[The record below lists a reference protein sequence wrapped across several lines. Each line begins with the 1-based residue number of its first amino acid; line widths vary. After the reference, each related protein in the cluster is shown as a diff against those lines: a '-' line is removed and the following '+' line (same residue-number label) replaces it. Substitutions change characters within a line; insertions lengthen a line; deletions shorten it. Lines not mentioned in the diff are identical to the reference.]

1 MSEEMKNAY
10 RQLDIND
17 KRNQLSDE
25 LLIIFELI
33 KRYENAKGIN
43 PITQVKNYDIVN
55 DKNLNEDEILTFFYE
70 DVYNIQQELITL
82 LNVLPIFMP
91 VFFHLYKYIKKI
103 FFVIAITKFLFFNF
117 FKYNKYTEQIR
128 KINPKKASEVK
139 RIC

>member
-10 RQLDIND
+10 MQLDINN

-43 PITQVKNYDIVN
+43 PVTQVKNYDTKN

-82 LNVLPIFMP
+82 LNIV
-91 VFFHLYKYIKKI
+91 
-103 FFVIAITKFLFFNF
+103 
-117 FKYNKYTEQIR
+117 ER
-128 KINPKKASEVK
+128 
-139 RIC
+139 

>member
-33 KRYENAKGIN
+33 KRYENDKGIN
-43 PITQVKNYDIVN
+43 PITQVKNYGIVN

-70 DVYNIQQELITL
+70 DIYNIQQELITL
-82 LNVLPIFMP
+82 LNIV
-91 VFFHLYKYIKKI
+91 
-103 FFVIAITKFLFFNF
+103 
-117 FKYNKYTEQIR
+117 ER
-128 KINPKKASEVK
+128 
-139 RIC
+139 

>member
-10 RQLDIND
+10 MQLDINN

-43 PITQVKNYDIVN
+43 PVTQVKNYDTIN
-55 DKNLNEDEILTFFYE
+55 DKNLNEDEMLTFFYE

-82 LNVLPIFMP
+82 LNV
-91 VFFHLYKYIKKI
+91 V
-103 FFVIAITKFLFFNF
+103 
-117 FKYNKYTEQIR
+117 ER
-128 KINPKKASEVK
+128 
-139 RIC
+139 

>member
-10 RQLDIND
+10 MQLDIND

-43 PITQVKNYDIVN
+43 PVTQVKNYDTVN
-55 DKNLNEDEILTFFYE
+55 DTNLTEDEILTFFYE

-82 LNVLPIFMP
+82 LNV
-91 VFFHLYKYIKKI
+91 V
-103 FFVIAITKFLFFNF
+103 
-117 FKYNKYTEQIR
+117 ER
-128 KINPKKASEVK
+128 
-139 RIC
+139 

>member
-10 RQLDIND
+10 KMLDIND

-33 KRYENAKGIN
+33 KRFENNKGIN
-43 PITQVKNYDIVN
+43 PITQVKNYDTVN

-82 LNVLPIFMP
+82 LNV
-91 VFFHLYKYIKKI
+91 V
-103 FFVIAITKFLFFNF
+103 
-117 FKYNKYTEQIR
+117 ER
-128 KINPKKASEVK
+128 
-139 RIC
+139 

>member
-10 RQLDIND
+10 MQLDINN

-43 PITQVKNYDIVN
+43 PVTQVKNYDTLN
-55 DKNLNEDEILTFFYE
+55 GMNLNEDEILTFFYE

-82 LNVLPIFMP
+82 LNVIE
-91 VFFHLYKYIKKI
+91 K
-103 FFVIAITKFLFFNF
+103 
-117 FKYNKYTEQIR
+117 
-128 KINPKKASEVK
+128 
-139 RIC
+139 

>member
-1 MSEEMKNAY
+1 MSGEMKNAY

-43 PITQVKNYDIVN
+43 PITQVKNYDILN

-82 LNVLPIFMP
+82 LNV
-91 VFFHLYKYIKKI
+91 V
-103 FFVIAITKFLFFNF
+103 
-117 FKYNKYTEQIR
+117 ER
-128 KINPKKASEVK
+128 
-139 RIC
+139 

>member
-43 PITQVKNYDIVN
+43 PITQVKNYDIYVN

-82 LNVLPIFMP
+82 LNV
-91 VFFHLYKYIKKI
+91 V
-103 FFVIAITKFLFFNF
+103 
-117 FKYNKYTEQIR
+117 ER
-128 KINPKKASEVK
+128 
-139 RIC
+139 

>member
-1 MSEEMKNAY
+1 MIAVSEEMKNAY

-55 DKNLNEDEILTFFYE
+55 DKNLNVDEILTFFYE
-70 DVYNIQQELITL
+70 DIYNIQQELITL
-82 LNVLPIFMP
+82 LNV
-91 VFFHLYKYIKKI
+91 V
-103 FFVIAITKFLFFNF
+103 
-117 FKYNKYTEQIR
+117 ER
-128 KINPKKASEVK
+128 
-139 RIC
+139 

>member
-10 RQLDIND
+10 SMLDIND

-33 KRYENAKGIN
+33 KRYENAKEIN
-43 PITQVKNYDIVN
+43 PITQVKNYDTVN

-82 LNVLPIFMP
+82 LNV
-91 VFFHLYKYIKKI
+91 V
-103 FFVIAITKFLFFNF
+103 
-117 FKYNKYTEQIR
+117 ER
-128 KINPKKASEVK
+128 
-139 RIC
+139 

>member
-70 DVYNIQQELITL
+70 DVYNIQQELIT
-82 LNVLPIFMP
+82 
-91 VFFHLYKYIKKI
+91 
-103 FFVIAITKFLFFNF
+103 
-117 FKYNKYTEQIR
+117 
-128 KINPKKASEVK
+128 
-139 RIC
+139 

>member
-10 RQLDIND
+10 SMLDIND

-43 PITQVKNYDIVN
+43 PVTRVKNYDTVN
-55 DKNLNEDEILTFFYE
+55 DKNLNEDEMLTFFYE

-82 LNVLPIFMP
+82 LNV
-91 VFFHLYKYIKKI
+91 V
-103 FFVIAITKFLFFNF
+103 
-117 FKYNKYTEQIR
+117 ER
-128 KINPKKASEVK
+128 
-139 RIC
+139 

>member
-33 KRYENAKGIN
+33 KRHENAKGIN

-82 LNVLPIFMP
+82 LNV
-91 VFFHLYKYIKKI
+91 V
-103 FFVIAITKFLFFNF
+103 
-117 FKYNKYTEQIR
+117 ER
-128 KINPKKASEVK
+128 
-139 RIC
+139 

>member
-33 KRYENAKGIN
+33 KRYENVKGIN

-82 LNVLPIFMP
+82 LNV
-91 VFFHLYKYIKKI
+91 V
-103 FFVIAITKFLFFNF
+103 
-117 FKYNKYTEQIR
+117 ER
-128 KINPKKASEVK
+128 
-139 RIC
+139 

>member
-10 RQLDIND
+10 MQLDINN

-43 PITQVKNYDIVN
+43 PVTQVKNYDTVN
-55 DKNLNEDEILTFFYE
+55 DKNLTEDEILTFFYE

-82 LNVLPIFMP
+82 LNV
-91 VFFHLYKYIKKI
+91 V
-103 FFVIAITKFLFFNF
+103 
-117 FKYNKYTEQIR
+117 ER
-128 KINPKKASEVK
+128 
-139 RIC
+139 

>member
-1 MSEEMKNAY
+1 MSKEMKNAY
-10 RQLDIND
+10 MQLDIND

-43 PITQVKNYDIVN
+43 PVTQVKNYDTVN

-82 LNVLPIFMP
+82 LNIV
-91 VFFHLYKYIKKI
+91 
-103 FFVIAITKFLFFNF
+103 
-117 FKYNKYTEQIR
+117 ER
-128 KINPKKASEVK
+128 
-139 RIC
+139 

>member
-82 LNVLPIFMP
+82 LNV
-91 VFFHLYKYIKKI
+91 V
-103 FFVIAITKFLFFNF
+103 V
-117 FKYNKYTEQIR
+117 R
-128 KINPKKASEVK
+128 
-139 RIC
+139 

>member
-10 RQLDIND
+10 SMLDINN

-43 PITQVKNYDIVN
+43 PVTQVKNYDTVN

-82 LNVLPIFMP
+82 LNIV
-91 VFFHLYKYIKKI
+91 
-103 FFVIAITKFLFFNF
+103 
-117 FKYNKYTEQIR
+117 ER
-128 KINPKKASEVK
+128 
-139 RIC
+139 

>member
-10 RQLDIND
+10 IQLDIND

-33 KRYENAKGIN
+33 KGYENAKGIN
-43 PITQVKNYDIVN
+43 PITQVKNYDIAN

-82 LNVLPIFMP
+82 LNV
-91 VFFHLYKYIKKI
+91 V
-103 FFVIAITKFLFFNF
+103 
-117 FKYNKYTEQIR
+117 ER
-128 KINPKKASEVK
+128 
-139 RIC
+139 